1 MAFKFGFGSDVDV
14 SRARVAAAN
23 TLVPNSA
30 PAKALIATVL
40 EAPTVSS
47 MISNGPVQ
55 FTPAKGSPF
64 GWKVSDFWD
73 FKPYQKAYEGGRL
86 YTDRSTVTRFDGAHR
101 FAGLG
106 ALTAEQRE
114 ALMTAGAGNATQSS
128 GSGAVQPATLQP
140 TVPTITAFK
149 DEATLKAYEATLRA
163 RKGAQAKMLAQ
174 GTLDQMKVWFED
186 LRGRW
191 VDLQNQLGV
200 GTTAAYDKAD
210 TATRVLPVFVELETK
225 LRDGAQTVMNASAQ
239 AAANGVD
246 ASAAVSEAQ
255 TLVASASQ
263 VLTATRAFANQLAET
278 KEQFDRENPAQVD
291 PTVPTV
297 MVDYAAGTAG
307 SKSGIPLW
315 AVALGGVAVVG
326 AAWYFTK

>member
-14 SRARVAAAN
+14 NRARVAAAN

-86 YTDRSTVTRFDGAHR
+86 YSDRSTVQRFQGAGR

-106 ALTAEQRE
+106 ALTAEQRA
-114 ALMTAGAGNATQSS
+114 ALMTAGANSASPSGSS
-128 GSGAVQPATLQP
+128 GNSVAVVAPGKP
-140 TVPTITAFK
+140 TVTNFR
-149 DEATLKAYEATLRA
+149 DEATLAA
-163 RKGAQAKMLAQ
+163 AQARERQVRGTQALLSAQ

-200 GTTAAYDKAD
+200 GTTAAYGKAD

-263 VLTATRAFANQLAET
+263 ILTATRAFANQLAVT
-278 KEQFDRENPAQVD
+278 KEQFDRENPAQD
-291 PTVPTV
+291 GPTV
-297 MVDYAAGTAG
+297 MVDYSAGTAG
-307 SKSGIPLW
+307 KSGIPLW